1 MPVSPLDQPAM
12 DAIRGNIES
21 IALPNA
27 VRKATTSS
35 ADLVNPNAA
44 GVIVYFAVSA
54 VPGTDT
60 VTLTIEAKDPASGLY
75 SALYTAPPI
84 STITRPARYILYP
97 GVVGVA
103 PTMVL
108 GLPLPRTWRVTVLH
122 SAATNFTY
130 SVGCAYCL

>member
-1 MPVSPLDQPAM
+1 MPVAPLDQPAM
-12 DAIRGNIES
+12 DAVRGNIEAIVLDS
-21 IALPNA
+21 A

-35 ADLVNPNAA
+35 ADQVNPNAA
-44 GVIVYFAVSA
+44 GAIIYFAVIA

-60 VTLTIEAKDPASGLY
+60 VALTVEAKDPASGFY
-75 SALYTAPPI
+75 SVLFTAPPI
-84 STITRPARYILYP
+84 SNITRPARYVIYP
-97 GVVGVA
+97 GASSGA